1 MIKRIHPAAL
11 LILGSSFLF
20 ASMGALIK
28 MVSPDLGNPM
38 VVFFRNAFGLLALTP
53 WVWRLRTEG
62 LRSDHL
68 GLHLIRDGT
77 GLAAMACFFYAIP
90 RLDLANAMLLNYS
103 APLFIPFIA
112 WIWLKER
119 IAPTVALAVPVGFT
133 GLLMILKPTVAMTPP
148 ALIGLLSGFLA
159 AIAMVGIRRMAGVEP
174 PLRTVFYFS
183 LFSTLV
189 SGLALPWG
197 WQTPRCWHWLA
208 LLGIGGLAAA
218 AQMLLTMAYNRAP
231 AGQTGVYTYLAVA
244 FGAIYGWAL
253 WGERPDAWSL
263 LGMGLVIAAAMW
275 ASRLPYPISAPP
287 QRELARH

>member
-1 MIKRIHPAAL
+1 MINRIHPAAL

-38 VVFFRNAFGLLALTP
+38 VVFFRNAFGLLALSP
-53 WVWRLRTEG
+53 WLWQLRIAD

-68 GLHLIRDGT
+68 RLHLIRDGA

-90 RLDLANAMLLNYS
+90 RLDLASAMLLNYS

-119 IAPTVALAVPVGFT
+119 VKFTVALAVPLGFI
-133 GLLMILKPTVAMTPP
+133 GLLMILKPTVAVTPP
-148 ALIGLLSGFLA
+148 ALIGLLSGLLA
-159 AIAMVGIRRMAGVEP
+159 AVAMVGIRRMAGVEP

-197 WQTPRCWHWLA
+197 WQTPAGWHWLA
-208 LLGIGGLAAA
+208 LLGIGGLAAG

-231 AGQTGVYTYLAVA
+231 AAQTGTYTYLAVL
-244 FGAIYGWAL
+244 FGSLYGWIG
-253 WGERPDAWSL
+253 WHEQFDVWSL
-263 LGMGLVIAAAMW
+263 IGMALVIGAAAW
-275 ASRLPYPISAPP
+275 TSRLSRPVSAPP
-287 QRELARH
+287 QQALARH

>member
-1 MIKRIHPAAL
+1 MINRMHPAAL

-28 MVSPDLGNPM
+28 MVSPELGNPM

-53 WVWRLRTEG
+53 WVWRLRAEG

-68 GLHLIRDGT
+68 HLHLIRDGT

-119 IAPTVALAVPVGFT
+119 IAPTVALAVPVGFI

-148 ALIGLLSGFLA
+148 ALIGLLSGLLA
-159 AIAMVGIRRMAGVEP
+159 AVAMVGIRRMAGVEP
-174 PLRTVFYFS
+174 AFRTVFYFS

-197 WQTPRCWHWLA
+197 WQTPADWHWLA
-208 LLGIGGLAAA
+208 LLGIGVLAAA
-218 AQMLLTMAYNRAP
+218 AQMLLTMAYNRGP

-263 LGMGLVIAAAMW
+263 LGMALVIAAAMW

-287 QRELARH
+287 QRVLVRH

>member
-1 MIKRIHPAAL
+1 MSNRIHPAAL

-28 MVSPDLGNPM
+28 MVSPELGNPM
-38 VVFFRNAFGLLALTP
+38 VVFFRNAFGLLALSP
-53 WVWRLRTEG
+53 WLWQLRIAD

-68 GLHLIRDGT
+68 HLHLIRDGA

-90 RLDLANAMLLNYS
+90 RLDLASAMLLNYS

-119 IAPTVALAVPVGFT
+119 VEPTVALAVPLGFI
-133 GLLMILKPTVAMTPP
+133 GLLMILKPTVAVTPP

-159 AIAMVGIRRMAGVEP
+159 AVAMVGIRRMAGVEP

-197 WQTPRCWHWLA
+197 WQTPAGWHWLA
-208 LLGIGGLAAA
+208 LLGIGGLAAG

-231 AGQTGVYTYLAVA
+231 AAQTGTYTYLAVL
-244 FGAIYGWAL
+244 FGSLYGWIG
-253 WGERPDAWSL
+253 WHEQFDVWSL
-263 LGMGLVIAAAMW
+263 VGMALVIGAAAW
-275 ASRLPYPISAPP
+275 TSRLPRPVSARPRQAP
-287 QRELARH
+287 ARH

>member
-1 MIKRIHPAAL
+1 MSNRIHPAAL

-28 MVSPDLGNPM
+28 MVSPELGNPM
-38 VVFFRNAFGLLALTP
+38 VVFFRNAFGLLALSP
-53 WVWRLRTEG
+53 WLWQLRIAD

-68 GLHLIRDGT
+68 HLHLIRDGA

-90 RLDLANAMLLNYS
+90 RLDLASAMLLNYS

-119 IAPTVALAVPVGFT
+119 VEPTVALAVPLGFI
-133 GLLMILKPTVAMTPP
+133 GLLMILKPTVAVTLP

-159 AIAMVGIRRMAGVEP
+159 AVAMVGIRRMAGVEP

-197 WQTPRCWHWLA
+197 WQTPAGWHWLA
-208 LLGIGGLAAA
+208 LLGIGGLAAG

-231 AGQTGVYTYLAVA
+231 AAQTGTYTYLAVL
-244 FGAIYGWAL
+244 FGSLYGWIG
-253 WGERPDAWSL
+253 WHEQFDVWSL
-263 LGMGLVIAAAMW
+263 VGMALVIGAAAW
-275 ASRLPYPISAPP
+275 TSRLPRPVSARPRQAP
-287 QRELARH
+287 ARH

>member
-1 MIKRIHPAAL
+1 MSNRIHPAAL

-28 MVSPDLGNPM
+28 MVSPELGSSM
-38 VVFFRNAFGLLALTP
+38 VVFFRNAFGLLALSP
-53 WVWRLRTEG
+53 WLWQLRIAD

-68 GLHLIRDGT
+68 HLHLIRDGA

-90 RLDLANAMLLNYS
+90 RLDLASAMLLNYS

-119 IAPTVALAVPVGFT
+119 VEPTVALAVPLGFI
-133 GLLMILKPTVAMTPP
+133 GLLMILKPTVAVTPP

-159 AIAMVGIRRMAGVEP
+159 AVAMVGIRRMAGMEP

-197 WQTPRCWHWLA
+197 WQTPESWHWLA
-208 LLGIGGLAAA
+208 LLGIGGLAAG

-231 AGQTGVYTYLAVA
+231 AAQTGTYTYLAVL
-244 FGAIYGWAL
+244 FGSLYGWIG
-253 WGERPDAWSL
+253 WHERFDVWSL
-263 LGMGLVIAAAMW
+263 VGMALVIGAAAW
-275 ASRLPYPISAPP
+275 TSRLPRPVSARPRQAP
-287 QRELARH
+287 ARH